1 MNVKRL
7 LNYDSCTRY
16 VYKHN
21 KSIANHE
28 WDLLPSYNY
37 SNSKYLSTY
46 LVKRD
51 RQHIL

>member
-1 MNVKRL
+1 MNVKICQTTTPVQDT
-7 LNYDSCTRY
+7 YIEHG
-16 VYKHN
+16 K
-21 KSIANHE
+21 KIANHE

-37 SNSKYLSTY
+37 SKYLSTY